1 VLGGALESEGIM
13 SEEFMAD
20 RETDPDEPGPIAR
33 DKKIGSER
41 PTVLKGEEARSGE
54 TSGHLRRI
62 LGISFA
68 MVTIAFG
75 ILLAYW
81 MNHG

>member
-1 VLGGALESEGIM
+1 M
-13 SEEFMAD
+13 SDDFMAD
-20 RETDPDEPGPIAR
+20 REPAQDEPGAIAHE
-33 DKKIGSER
+33 KKVASGEAKEI
-41 PTVLKGEEARSGE
+41 KGEEARSGE
-54 TSGHLRRI
+54 TSGHVRRI

>member
-1 VLGGALESEGIM
+1 M
-13 SEEFMAD
+13 SDEFMAG
-20 RETDPDEPGPIAR
+20 RESDQEEPGAIAHE
-33 DKKIGSER
+33 KKTG
-41 PTVLKGEEARSGE
+41 PGDATVIKGEEARSGE
-54 TSGHLRRI
+54 TSGHVRRI

-75 ILLAYW
+75 VLLAYW

>member
-1 VLGGALESEGIM
+1 M
-13 SEEFMAD
+13 NDDDFMAD
-20 RETDPDEPGPIAR
+20 REPNQGEPGTIAY
-33 DKKIGSER
+33 DKKAGKETPPVI
-41 PTVLKGEEARSGE
+41 KGEKARAGE
-54 TSGHLRRI
+54 TSGHVRKI

-75 ILLAYW
+75 ILLAWW

>member
-1 VLGGALESEGIM
+1 MKAVADEEEDRM
-13 SEEFMAD
+13 SEDFMAD
-20 RETDPDEPGPIAR
+20 REPDQDEPGAIAHE
-33 DKKIGSER
+33 KKTGSEA
-41 PTVLKGEEARSGE
+41 PPVVKGEKARAGE
-54 TSGHLRRI
+54 TSGHVRKI

-68 MVTIAFG
+68 TVTIAFG

>member
-1 VLGGALESEGIM
+1 M
-13 SEEFMAD
+13 SDEFMAG
-20 RETDPDEPGPIAR
+20 REIDQDEPGAIAH
-33 DKKIGSER
+33 DKKAGFDG
-41 PTVLKGEEARSGE
+41 PTVIKGDEVRSGE

>member
-1 VLGGALESEGIM
+1 M
-13 SEEFMAD
+13 SDEFMAG
-20 RETDPDEPGPIAR
+20 RESDQDEPGAIAH
-33 DKKIGSER
+33 DKRARSDH
-41 PTVLKGEEARSGE
+41 PTVIKGEEARSGE